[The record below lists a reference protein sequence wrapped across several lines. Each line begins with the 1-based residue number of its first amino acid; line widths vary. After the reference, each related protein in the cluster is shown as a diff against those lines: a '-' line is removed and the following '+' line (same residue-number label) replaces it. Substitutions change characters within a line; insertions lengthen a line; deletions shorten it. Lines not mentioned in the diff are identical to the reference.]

1 MIQLSTVAR
10 RSYSCRCGRPV
21 FFRNSLC
28 LGCKSPLG
36 YEPDLGQLFPLT
48 PTNVSGS
55 WRIWRTDKDDSK
67 TYRRCGNLDSV
78 SRCNWLVNQQPDVGN
93 QAVLCKSCRSDRT
106 IPDLSVP
113 ENAACYARISVA
125 KRRLVALLIDLGLPV
140 ASKEEDP
147 GNGLSFDFLRSMDG
161 GPNILTGHDNG
172 VITLNVEEAEDATRE
187 RIRSEMGEPYRT
199 LLGHLRHEVG
209 HYYWGRLVADG
220 PFLEDFRTLF
230 GDERQDYASC
240 LANHYRFGA
249 QRDWLNSFVSAYAS
263 SHPWEDWAETWA
275 HYLHIID
282 TLNTALSFGLDPDV
296 AIEMEVEPFE
306 KKVLFKPD
314 DPDAAGFLE
323 LIHSWTLLT
332 PVLNEL
338 SRAMGSADFY
348 PFVLC
353 ERVIAKLQLI
363 HLAACGGSRKERSLN
378 GADFHYRLLVVT
390 QTASRL
396 SSNSSCPVCL
406 P

>member
-1 MIQLSTVAR
+1 MIHLTTITR
-10 RSYSCRCGRPV
+10 RPYSCRCGRPV

-28 LGCKSPLG
+28 LGCNSQLG
-36 YEPDLGQLFPLT
+36 YEADLGQLFPLM
-48 PTNVSGS
+48 PTDVTGL
-55 WRIWRTDKDDSK
+55 WRIWRTDQENSK

-78 SRCNWLVNQQPDVGN
+78 SSCNWLVSQQPDVGN
-93 QAVLCKSCRSDRT
+93 RNILCKACRLDRT
-106 IPDLSVP
+106 IPDLSVLG
-113 ENAACYARISVA
+113 NAVCYTRISVA

-147 GNGLSFDFLRSMDG
+147 ANGLCFDFLRSLAG
-161 GPNILTGHDNG
+161 GPKILTGHDKG
-172 VITLNVEEAEDATRE
+172 IITLNVEEAEDATRE
-187 RIRSEMGEPYRT
+187 RIRSEMGEHYRT

-209 HYYWGRLVADG
+209 HYYWDRLVAGG

-230 GDERQDYASC
+230 GDERLDYASS
-240 LANHYRFGA
+240 LTNYYQLGA
-249 QRDWLNSFVSAYAS
+249 QKDWVNHFVSAYAS

-282 TLNTALSFGLDPDV
+282 TLNTALSFGLDPGA
-296 AIEMEVEPFE
+296 AIEMEVEPFDR
-306 KKVLFKPD
+306 KALFKAD

-332 PVLNEL
+332 SVLNEL

-353 ERVIAKLQLI
+353 GKVVAKLQLI
-363 HLAACGGSRKERSLN
+363 HLVARGGSGEKLPL
-378 GADFHYRLLVVT
+378 RL
-390 QTASRL
+390 AAR
-396 SSNSSCPVCL
+396 
-406 P
+406 